1 MDALLRELIAEIA
14 ARPAQF
20 IAEAV
25 QAVLLLGVV
34 AWLGRRWARKR
45 LGERRNRIAADL
57 AEADAADKQRPDL
70 VEQARSAAAQAER
83 EAPELLRAGQEQA
96 AREREAMIAGADTEA
111 RELVAQARRTVQAEK
126 DRISREASDR
136 LAHLTTEVTRRYLDE
151 MLNESERRTLT
162 QKAILASLGE
172 LERIATAHE
181 SGAL

>member
-1 MDALLRELIAEIA
+1 MDALLRELIAEVA

-34 AWLGRRWARKR
+34 AWFGRRWARKR
-45 LGERRNRIAADL
+45 LGERRDRIATEL
-57 AEADAADKQRPDL
+57 ARAGAADKESTDL
-70 VEQARSAAAQAER
+70 TEQARSAVAQAGR

-96 AREREAMIAGADTEA
+96 ARERAAMIAAVDTEA
-111 RELVAQARRTVQAEK
+111 RELVAQATRTVQAEK

-136 LAHLTTEVTRRYLDE
+136 LVHLTTEVTRRYLDE
-151 MLNESERRTLT
+151 MLSESERRTLT

-172 LERIATAHE
+172 LERIAAAHE
-181 SGAL
+181 SGAV